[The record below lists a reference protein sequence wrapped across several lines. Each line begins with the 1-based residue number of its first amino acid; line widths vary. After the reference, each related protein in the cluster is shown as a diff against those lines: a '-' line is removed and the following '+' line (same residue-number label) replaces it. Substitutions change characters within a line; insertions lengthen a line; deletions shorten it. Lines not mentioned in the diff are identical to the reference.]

1 MRRVPKRERS
11 LIIQTGQGRSR
22 RSERVGGGNQPLH
35 ARARAR
41 RTRHTLDTH
50 STHVHS
56 RHTRT
61 LVHLRMQRC
70 VLPLADKARPDRVRE
85 RTFIHLAADG
95 ARSCR
100 LFRPPTTDT
109 TAPSPNRARRTLC
122 RAKFPSSPMAALR
135 STQAC
140 RYEGGH
146 WRAAAAPPP
155 PQPTFT
161 FSLRHTHPPTP
172 MPTFSLPPPL
182 PSRSHSGDDGLGLC
196 KAHRQE
202 RTGRQ
207 RCRGPPRRVLH
218 LLGQHKPGP
227 VAGAAPLSG
236 PAAHDTCLA
245 ACCRPASRLTTS
257 AVPLHTPP
265 SSHFPS
271 ASSSPRP
278 HRRTTPPRARA
289 APSSTSSCT
298 TAVALG

>member
-1 MRRVPKRERS
+1 
-11 LIIQTGQGRSR
+11 
-22 RSERVGGGNQPLH
+22 
-35 ARARAR
+35 
-41 RTRHTLDTH
+41 
-50 STHVHS
+50 
-56 RHTRT
+56 
-61 LVHLRMQRC
+61 MQRC

-245 ACCRPASRLTTS
+245 AACCRLASRLVRPGSTRHVSCRMLPPCLTAYHLCRPA
-257 AVPLHTPP
+257 AHPPLLP
-265 SSHFPS
+265 FPQ
-271 ASSSPRP
+271 RIEF
-278 HRRTTPPRARA
+278 
-289 APSSTSSCT
+289 T
-298 TAVALG
+298 TAASPYNPSTGEGCALKHVELHYGGRSGVSNVDLTPAGRQCAPVNPSPDGVGRAQ